1 MPMETNMS
9 AQKYLRWS
17 TFFYK
22 VYINMKERLTKGFEK
37 LINSDIIKNIYPM
50 IDHIDVK
57 DFTWNLNGANSG
69 YLIRL
74 DIVVDSPDMTEDNMY
89 DFEFDPHYLVDK
101 YIKDFSKYLSIDI
114 YAIFFTVHNL
124 EGNLIYE
131 W

>member
-1 MPMETNMS
+1 
-9 AQKYLRWS
+9 
-17 TFFYK
+17 
-22 VYINMKERLTKGFEK
+22 MKERLTKVFEK